1 MLQLLWKHSTFSF
14 MEKGNKYDHGQRVA
28 NLSKMIRKN
37 ILPDDNTR
45 DDILIVSAWF
55 HDYMHS
61 LEQRKPVSC

>member
-1 MLQLLWKHSTFSF
+1 